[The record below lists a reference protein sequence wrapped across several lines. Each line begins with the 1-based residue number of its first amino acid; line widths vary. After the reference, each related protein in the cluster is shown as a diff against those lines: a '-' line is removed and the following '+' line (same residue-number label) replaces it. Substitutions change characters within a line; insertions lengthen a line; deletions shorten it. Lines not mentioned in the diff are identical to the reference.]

1 MNILVSACLLGF
13 DVKYDGGNNGAIL
26 PEETF
31 ERLKKIANI
40 IPGCAECMGGLSC
53 PRSPCEI
60 SGEKVID
67 SQGNDRTLQFKK
79 GAQQVLK
86 AAKMFGC
93 SFALLKER
101 SPSCG
106 SGKIYDGSFSHKIID
121 GNGITTDLLLK
132 NGIKVFGETQ
142 IEELFESLRL
152 AKAPLQLSFAF

>member
-1 MNILVSACLLGF
+1 
-13 DVKYDGGNNGAIL
+13 
-26 PEETF
+26 
-31 ERLKKIANI
+31 
-40 IPGCAECMGGLSC
+40 
-53 PRSPCEI
+53 
-60 SGEKVID
+60 
-67 SQGNDRTLQFKK
+67 
-79 GAQQVLK
+79 
-86 AAKMFGC
+86 MFGC
-93 SFALLKER
+93 SFALLKEK

>member
-13 DVKYDGGNNGAIL
+13 DVKYDGGNNGSIL

-40 IPGCAECMGGLSC
+40 IPVCAECMGGLSC

-106 SGKIYDGSFSHKIID
+106 SGKIYDG
-121 GNGITTDLLLK
+121 
-132 NGIKVFGETQ
+132 
-142 IEELFESLRL
+142 
-152 AKAPLQLSFAF
+152 